1 MYQGRFLFV
10 DVDMNGAVA
19 VLLVLTPFAVA
30 QSDQNANPSAEVP
43 LVALELPAEAV
54 AYHLGLKSWAFTYEF
69 YVNGYL
75 DVGLSYYERGRDG
88 TLKRINVG
96 QFSTESDLSGRQDIT
111 VILGPN
117 GERIP
122 ISIRINDAQFVSEIA
137 NTFDLDS
144 FNSLA
149 PTTPNSTLPSTV
161 GTFILMARYLSKDG
175 NVTVTGNPGDMEAYL
190 ALEVGAA
197 GP

>member
-1 MYQGRFLFV
+1 
-10 DVDMNGAVA
+10 MNGAVA
-19 VLLVLTPFAVA
+19 ALLVLTPFAVA

-137 NTFDLDS
+137 DTFDLDS

-149 PTTPNSTLPSTV
+149 PTTPNSTLPSTNKA
-161 GTFILMARYLSKDG
+161 GAFILLARYLSKDG